1 MKRFIAAIIMTSY
14 LAACTAW
21 RVQDAVPQKAAE
33 LRITLADG
41 KRLLLRDPRV
51 MGDSLVGFAV
61 QGQVS
66 PSERVRVAFLTTEL
80 QLVEGK
86 QLDASKTALAVIGL
100 GAVIG
105 LVVALSNIQ
114 TTDPNH

>member
-21 RVQDAVPQKAAE
+21 
-33 LRITLADG
+33 G
-41 KRLLLRDPRV
+41 
-51 MGDSLVGFAV
+51 
-61 QGQVS
+61 VS
-66 PSERVRVAFLTTEL
+66 PSERVRVAFLATEL